1 MWVSG
6 SVNVSKSLPVG
17 SDPWNCSVPR
27 VLRMGFSHLQGLAL
41 MWSYPQTSCDR
52 LDAFSRGVPIC
63 LMYLIHNS
71 LSMLCY
77 VYILWLLCIY
87 IYIYTY
93 RYLYTYISL
102 YPISFTWSHFWHH
115 LMKKRP
121 CVSCGIAAIR
131 HRVELRRCRPDVPD
145 EKLVVSPQIC
155 HICQTQHMEG
165 WWNSLCFLVQSEHLG
180 NWTCTFRGKKEK
192 DLKCQ
197 LFLSSQKWWMF
208 SCFDCWRVSCCEFLW
223 VFLSTNS
230 FGALLRSHNSCPTT
244 TPKCEKPPQSQR
256 QFGVLDHFFDIFWID
271 AMWYM
276 CSIRKLNSM
285 QPWWWSE
292 F

>member
-1 MWVSG
+1 MLFPG
-6 SVNVSKSLPVG
+6 
-17 SDPWNCSVPR
+17 
-27 VLRMGFSHLQGLAL
+27 GFQFA
-41 MWSYPQTSCDR
+41 WCIWFT
-52 LDAFSRGVPIC
+52 
-63 LMYLIHNS
+63 IHS
-71 LSMLCY
+71 LCY
-77 VYILWLLCIY
+77 VMSIY
-87 IYIYTY
+87 YDYCVYIYTY

-165 WWNSLCFLVQSEHLG
+165 WWSSLCFLVQSEHLG

-208 SCFDCWRVSCCEFLW
+208 CFFDCWRVSCCEFLW